1 MVGPHERPINS
12 KCKIVTEMDT
22 ASSNK
27 NVTSVP
33 DSNALILQ
41 ELKNLSSRMTVME
54 QKVNDKDSCLV
65 SPSIKSSVS
74 NPQEEDDG
82 YVLPSISTLKQF
94 KQIQRQVDD
103 RVKQL
108 QAMNE
113 QGKFKSQR
121 GGTKLYMSKKRSHG
135 PITMS

>member
-1 MVGPHERPINS
+1 
-12 KCKIVTEMDT
+12 MDT
-22 ASSNK
+22 ASSNE

-33 DSNALILQ
+33 DSNTLILQ

-54 QKVNDKDSCLV
+54 QKVNDRDSCLV

-74 NPQEEDDG
+74 NRQEEDDE
-82 YVLPSISTLKQF
+82 YVLPSISTLKQS

-113 QGKFKSQR
+113 QGKFKSQGGERNCICQKR
-121 GGTKLYMSKKRSHG
+121 GPMA
-135 PITMS
+135 P